1 MCKDIF
7 GTNGRKSSICSFVT
21 FWLLNER
28 AKVKAGRKDINVE
41 DLFRWYSPYFAV
53 SDFRLRE
60 QCKELVQDPQ
70 YKAQTGNVIYPI
82 DFGTVDQVRKYKSPH
97 QLRVDAPSHKFVNG
111 RLIPMW
117 NQETLLEYAHP
128 QHLRNEDSIRE
139 YLLWVGHADHDIA
152 FETMYHK
159 FTYGEVKVPKEVFEK
174 MSSMNPGCFGSGHE
188 PIPRTSQWAEE
199 GKKGSLARRGMTRHS
214 GGLY

>member
-82 DFGTVDQVRKYKSPH
+82 DFNNVDQVRRYKSPV
-97 QLRVDAPSHKFVNG
+97 QLDEDTLNYYLTKGTELQKFY
-111 RLIPMW
+111 R
-117 NQETLLEYAHP
+117 TLLV
-128 QHLRNEDSIRE
+128 NEDGLPLYSSHPHTS
-139 YLLWVGHADHDIA
+139 LLCGNVYRTFDDTA

-159 FTYGEVKVPKEVFEK
+159 FTYSEIKVPKEVFEK

-188 PIPRTSQWAEE
+188 PIPRTSQWTDE
-199 GKKGSLARRGMTRHS
+199 GKKGTRQWRGMTRHS